1 MLPKLAPNENQYG
14 EPVVEHIPA
23 QVAGV
28 FELEPAH
35 RELWRQAEPYLR
47 VRNNDAHTLYAY
59 GIARALC
66 ELTEGAD
73 PEIVLP
79 AILLH
84 DTGWSQVPEDLV
96 LKAIS
101 PSGGDPELVL
111 WHEREGV
118 RIAEHILTT
127 LDSPRAVINE
137 VIDIIATHDSMKAAK
152 SINDAVVKDA
162 DKIWRVSP
170 HGIDTVM
177 DWFGLNREAANRLC
191 SWRVHEYLHTAAGKQ
206 MARGFSAIASI
217 DAAAER
223 VALG

>member
-1 MLPKLAPNENQYG
+1 MLPKLSPHENQYG
-14 EPVVEHIPA
+14 APVAQFIPTE
-23 QVAGV
+23 VTGV
-28 FELEPAH
+28 FALDASH
-35 RELWRQAEPYLR
+35 RAIWRHAEPYLR
-47 VRNNDAHTLYAY
+47 VRSNDAHTLYAY

-66 ELTEGAD
+66 EATEGAD
-73 PEIVLP
+73 PGVVLP

-84 DTGWSQVPEDLV
+84 DTGWSQVPQDLV

-111 WHEREGV
+111 LHEREGV
-118 RIAEHILTT
+118 RIARQILLE
-127 LDSPRAVINE
+127 LDYPLAVVHE
-137 VIDIIATHDSMKAAK
+137 VADIVFTHDSMKAAK

-177 DWFGLNREAANRLC
+177 DWFGLDRATANRLC
-191 SWRVHEYLHTAAGKQ
+191 SWRVHEYLHTEAGRQ
-206 MARGFSAIASI
+206 MARGFAAIASV
-217 DAAAER
+217 DVAPER